1 MPKARVISVS
11 ESLRSNETNAG
22 GGGST
27 PASGSVISFRFRS
40 FGENTSTRNNAT
52 NGNDGRRFVARM
64 LSVGSSTATT
74 CAITPSSKPPRNAT
88 KMLESAASTA
98 AEIAATTS
106 GV

>member
-1 MPKARVISVS
+1 MPKARVSS
-11 ESLRSNETNAG
+11 ASASRCARNETSAG

-64 LSVGSSTATT
+64 LSVG
-74 CAITPSSKPPRNAT
+74 R
-88 KMLESAASTA
+88 
-98 AEIAATTS
+98 
-106 GV
+106 

>member
-1 MPKARVISVS
+1 MPKTRVIVVS
-11 ESLRSNETNAG
+11 ESLRSTETSAG

-27 PASGSVISFRFRS
+27 PANGSVSSFRFRS
-40 FGENTSTRNNAT
+40 FGENTSTRNSAT

-64 LSVGSSTATT
+64 LFVGSSIATT

-88 KMLESAASTA
+88 PMLDSAASTA